1 MGSWIT
7 LIASIVIGG
16 MVLVSFQQFNQDVSR
31 DLQLDTLDHIAYGNM
46 DAVVQLIDYDF
57 SRIGYGVND
66 PHQSIITYATATD
79 VRYVLDGDGNGVVE
93 TMRYYLST
101 TTDVVAA
108 STPNPNDKVLYRV
121 VNDGTA
127 EVISTGMTEFKV
139 LYYDSTGKA
148 TADLAAI
155 RSLVVSLTIEGD
167 YGADSQYPK
176 FVWLGRFTPPSLV
189 TQ

>member
-1 MGSWIT
+1 M
-7 LIASIVIGG
+7 
-16 MVLVSFQQFNQDVSR
+16 
-31 DLQLDTLDHIAYGNM
+31 
-46 DAVVQLIDYDF
+46 
-57 SRIGYGVND
+57 
-66 PHQSIITYATATD
+66 
-79 VRYVLDGDGNGVVE
+79 RYVLDGDGNGAVE
-93 TMRYYLST
+93 TMRYYLSA

-121 VNDGTA
+121 VNGGTA

-139 LYYDSTGKA
+139 LYYDSTGNA
-148 TADLAAI
+148 TTDLAAI